1 MQHTC
6 VHQHSQLR
14 PDQFSRC
21 PRARGWGGGPGAQK
35 LNNCYLH
42 KPVQRLALPTRCQH
56 TPGSNPLRWIYIMPN
71 PGELVPWPRGE
82 LRGIGGIGGNWS
94 QEAPT
99 APPASASQTPT
110 NPWRIHDTDA
120 QPATG
125 QVPVSGESGRDQQT
139 LYNTRGDRA
148 WAPRRYMW
156 DLRSLGDEA
165 SRILQARSLQVQS
178 VRFP

>member
-14 PDQFSRC
+14 PEQFSRC
-21 PRARGWGGGPGAQK
+21 PRARGWGGGHGAQR

-82 LRGIGGIGGNWS
+82 LRGIGGNWGELVARGPDCPTGKCKPNTHESLADSRHRRSTGNKPSACLRGIGAG
-94 QEAPT
+94 A
-99 APPASASQTPT
+99 A
-110 NPWRIHDTDA
+110 
-120 QPATG
+120 
-125 QVPVSGESGRDQQT
+125 
-139 LYNTRGDRA
+139 NT
-148 WAPRRYMW
+148 
-156 DLRSLGDEA
+156 
-165 SRILQARSLQVQS
+165 I
-178 VRFP
+178 

>member
-1 MQHTC
+1 M
-6 VHQHSQLR
+6 SM
-14 PDQFSRC
+14 
-21 PRARGWGGGPGAQK
+21 RARMAHVQSGAQR
-35 LNNCYLH
+35 LDNCYLH
-42 KPVQRLALPTRCQH
+42 KPVQCLLAALSGGLSWAQCFALPTRCQH
-56 TPGSNPLRWIYIMPN
+56 TTGSNPLRWIYSMPN

-139 LYNTRGDRA
+139 LYNIRGDRA